1 MVWYGI
7 SRQILAEVYLM
18 LFNAEK
24 KSFLDIAAKRVY
36 S

>member
-24 KSFLDIAAKRVY
+24 KKFSRH
-36 S
+36 SR

>member
-24 KSFLDIAAKRVY
+24 KKVFSI
-36 S
+36 